1 MRVMVAWT
9 QLDVPVPLF
18 ATEGACVY
26 VAHVQLRELLRL
38 APKQRQTMLF
48 SATFNDDVAQLISLS
63 LKQPVRLAADPAAMA
78 PTSLSQEV
86 VRLKG
91 SAAGMKEAVL
101 LALASRSFSSGRTI
115 VFCKTKQRAHRL
127 KILFGLC
134 RLPPA
139 AELHGDMT
147 QAARLESLE
156 RFRQGEV
163 AFLLC
168 TDVAAR
174 GLDILGVQVVLNF
187 DAPST
192 LEIYLHRIG
201 RTARAGASGIA
212 VSLMCDDDRQLL
224 KDIVKRGKVNLK
236 QRLVPQQA
244 INRWQGTIEAAESDV
259 LRILSEER
267 EEAALRRAEMEAN
280 KAANML
286 EHEDEIYSR
295 PARTWFQ
302 TEKEKKALAQAAAAA
317 AEGRTIL
324 EDEHGECSCINWLF
338 ACSHQDVLCRLNMS
352 MTKPST

>member
-1 MRVMVAWT
+1 
-9 QLDVPVPLF
+9 
-18 ATEGACVY
+18 
-26 VAHVQLRELLRL
+26 
-38 APKQRQTMLF
+38 
-48 SATFNDDVAQLISLS
+48 
-63 LKQPVRLAADPAAMA
+63 
-78 PTSLSQEV
+78 
-86 VRLKG
+86 
-91 SAAGMKEAVL
+91 
-101 LALASRSFSSGRTI
+101 
-115 VFCKTKQRAHRL
+115 
-127 KILFGLC
+127 
-134 RLPPA
+134 
-139 AELHGDMT
+139 MT

-324 EDEHGECSCINWLF
+324 EDEHGSGAESNAAKKAAKSATKQDKRNAKLKEKRAAEAAVAVDKRPVPALQQETQQFKKNIKSVKSKARQLMQQGMSAKTAQKAAQKAFTGVSTRHESKQRKKTVSGRDGLF
-338 ACSHQDVLCRLNMS
+338 SGDGVSKDSGAGAGAKGSNGSSSGKDSKLKGNLSKTQLNRVKRGGKGKSSFKSKKKFMRR
-352 MTKPST
+352 K